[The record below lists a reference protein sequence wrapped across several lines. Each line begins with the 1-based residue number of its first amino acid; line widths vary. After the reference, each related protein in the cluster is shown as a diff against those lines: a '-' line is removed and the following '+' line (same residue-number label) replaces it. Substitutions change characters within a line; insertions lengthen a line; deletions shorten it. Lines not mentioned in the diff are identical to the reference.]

1 MPFSVNDYWK
11 VQLPEKLIVYELSTD
26 AKSGDMTY
34 FVKVRVYA
42 PIESCVKN
50 SLALLGEN
58 NA

>member
-1 MPFSVNDYWK
+1 M
-11 VQLPEKLIVYELSTD
+11 QLPEKLIVYELSTD